1 MFAHKFAIPLLA
13 GIAVAAAALPVTPAA
28 AQSGPLP
35 EHRVVAAK
43 KKPAA
48 APNQVV
54 VARRAP
60 TRVTVRGR
68 SYLDPGTETR
78 THDEHS
84 MDYAFPPGG
93 NQTFTADPN
102 NPAMNWT
109 RRPFPDCFDLAG
121 FCQPF

>member
-13 GIAVAAAALPVTPAA
+13 GVAVAAAAFPLTPAA
-28 AQSGPLP
+28 AQSGPPLD
-35 EHRVVAAK
+35 HRVTTVK
-43 KKPAA
+43 KKPAPP
-48 APNQVV
+48 PNQV
-54 VARRAP
+54 ALAGRPP
-60 TRVTVRGR
+60 TRVTVRRR

-78 THDEHS
+78 THAEHS
-84 MDYAFPPGG
+84 MDYAFPPG